1 MSVTPIAHE
10 LIPDMPNWHVTPPR
24 SKPGATG
31 ISSFINK
38 RPGSIE
44 KINFQTTDF
53 VSGIPCKAPF
63 GVSIPYEIHQSIKA
77 GKEKKFDEDTEYA
90 RRSFLLQI
98 NDPKLLEFLQKL
110 DEFIIETAIKNK
122 DVWFADAKNPKKITS
137 EETIRNDKYNPILTP
152 PPPDHPEY
160 TPQMR
165 AKIDVHGY
173 NAVQVQSLT
182 RDDHGNWMSE
192 QVTWKD
198 ITPHI
203 DVIAIC
209 TINSIYF
216 SQGKFGVTILVTK
229 LLIFP
234 EKQVS
239 TEFNLPL
246 PLLTRTVS
254 AAIPQQQQQQQ
265 PPQRSLPP
273 LESSQ
278 LEVKTNTSRVPQMPQ
293 LTSVKMEV
301 ENAENEEDGQ
311 EEEEEEEEDP
321 DEVEAQRSDRE

>member
-10 LIPDMPNWHVTPPR
+10 LIPDMQNWHVTPPR
-24 SKPGATG
+24 SKAGATG
-31 ISSFINK
+31 TSSFINK
-38 RPGSIE
+38 RPGSVE

-53 VSGIPCKAPF
+53 VNGIPCKAPF

-98 NDPKLLEFLQKL
+98 NDPRLFEFLQKI
-110 DEFIIETAIKNK
+110 DEFVLETAIRNK

-137 EETIRNDKYNPILTP
+137 EETIRNDKYTPILTP
-152 PPPDHPEY
+152 PPPEHPEY

-165 AKIDVHGY
+165 SKIDVHGP
-173 NAVQVQSLT
+173 NAVKVQSLT
-182 RDDHGNWMSE
+182 KDNNNKWMSE
-192 QVTWKD
+192 EVSWKA

-203 DVIAIC
+203 DIIAIC

-234 EKQVS
+234 EKQVAS
-239 TEFNLPL
+239 EFNLPL
-246 PLLTRTVS
+246 PLLNRTVS
-254 AAIPQQQQQQQ
+254 AAIPPVPSLEQSQERHGYRQELKTQVV
-265 PPQRSLPP
+265 PQI
-273 LESSQ
+273 
-278 LEVKTNTSRVPQMPQ
+278 PQMPQ

-301 ENAENEEDGQ
+301 ESAEN
-311 EEEEEEEEDP
+311 EEEEEEEEEENP
-321 DEVEAQRSDRE
+321 DDVEAQRSDRE